1 MRCILPFQRIET
13 EHICCHLQINQQPG
27 FFLIDTGASNS
38 CVAKIRQKFYQLTPK
53 EKPTEAAGAGAEKLE
68 AQKMEN
74 AFWKSLDGQLL
85 GEFPVMLLDLES
97 INTTL
102 ANQGAPAIDGIIGAD
117 LLVELKAVIDYQAME
132 LRLEL

>member
-1 MRCILPFQRIET
+1 MRCIIPFQRIET
-13 EHICCHLQINQQPG
+13 EHICCHLTINEQAG

-38 CVAKIRQKFYQLTPK
+38 CVAKMRQEFYQLTPK
-53 EKPTEAAGAGAEKLE
+53 EKPTEAAGAGTEKLE
-68 AQKMEN
+68 AQKMED
-74 AFWKSLDGQLL
+74 ALWKSLDGQLL

-117 LLVELKAVIDYQAME
+117 LLVELKAVIDYKAME
-132 LRLEL
+132 LQLEF

>member
-1 MRCILPFQRIET
+1 MRCIIPFQRIET
-13 EHICCHLQINQQPG
+13 EHICCHLTINEQAG

-38 CVAKIRQKFYQLTPK
+38 CVAKMRQEFYQLTPK
-53 EKPTEAAGAGAEKLE
+53 EKPTEAAGAGTEKLE
-68 AQKMEN
+68 TQKMED
-74 AFWKSLDGQLL
+74 ALWKSLDGQLL

-117 LLVELKAVIDYQAME
+117 LLVELKAVIDYKAME
-132 LRLEL
+132 LQLEL

>member
-1 MRCILPFQRIET
+1 MRCIIPFQRIET
-13 EHICCHLQINQQPG
+13 EHICCHLTINEQAG

-38 CVAKIRQKFYQLTPK
+38 CVAKIRQEFYQLTPK
-53 EKPTEAAGAGAEKLE
+53 EKPTEAAGAGTEKLE
-68 AQKMEN
+68 AQKMED
-74 AFWKSLDGQLL
+74 ALWKSLDGQLL

-117 LLVELKAVIDYQAME
+117 LLIELKAVIDYKAME
-132 LRLEL
+132 LLLEL

>member
-1 MRCILPFQRIET
+1 MRCIIPFQRIAT
-13 EHICCHLQINQQPG
+13 EHICCHLTINEPAG

-38 CVAKIRQKFYQLTPK
+38 CVAKMRQELYQLTPK
-53 EKPTEAAGAGAEKLE
+53 EKPTEAAGAGIEKLE
-68 AQKMEN
+68 AQKMED
-74 AFWKSLDGQLL
+74 ALWKSLDGQLL

-117 LLVELKAVIDYQAME
+117 LLIELKAVIDYKAME
-132 LRLEL
+132 LLLEL

>member
-1 MRCILPFQRIET
+1 MRCIIPFQRIET
-13 EHICCHLQINQQPG
+13 EHICCHLTINEQAG

-38 CVAKIRQKFYQLTPK
+38 CVAKMHQEFYQLTPK
-53 EKPTEAAGAGAEKLE
+53 EKPTEAAGAGTEKLE
-68 AQKMEN
+68 AHKMED
-74 AFWKSLDGQLL
+74 ALWKSLDGQLL
-85 GEFPVMLLDLES
+85 GKFPVMLLDLES

-117 LLVELKAVIDYQAME
+117 LLIELKTVIDYKAME